1 MRRAADAAGV
11 TLTDRP
17 PELDA
22 IAAAAYLARLAR
34 WVPQMAEIV
43 NMHEAKTS
51 LSRLVE
57 RALAGEEVVIARN
70 GEPLVKLVPIPKERK
85 PRVPGRYKGKI
96 WIAPDCFAPM
106 SEEELDEW
114 YKWEC

>member
-1 MRRAADAAGV
+1 
-11 TLTDRP
+11 
-17 PELDA
+17 
-22 IAAAAYLARLAR
+22 
-34 WVPQMAEIV
+34 MAEIV

-85 PRVPGRYKGKI
+85 PRVPGKMRGQI
-96 WIAPDCFAPM
+96 WIAPDCFDPM